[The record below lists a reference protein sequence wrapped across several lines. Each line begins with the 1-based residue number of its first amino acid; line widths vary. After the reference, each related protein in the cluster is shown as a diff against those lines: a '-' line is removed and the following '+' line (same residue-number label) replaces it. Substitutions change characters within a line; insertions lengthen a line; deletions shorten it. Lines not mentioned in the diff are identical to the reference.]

1 MSSPETAVFGSYN
14 ARSTSAELV
23 AAGFVAP
30 PQFWSIL
37 PPGNTVL
44 SGPRGSGK
52 TTLLKMLTAPGL
64 EAWDDPRAD
73 EACTLAR
80 YSGVFVPADR
90 SWAGQVEAVGRQF
103 DNELRVDLANAS
115 FVLHSLH
122 ALVQSARQRIEPSD
136 RERRHERAQIEAS
149 VQEGISREVY
159 AGWGL
164 GAPAGSFLGL
174 QIALRDEISALGKLA
189 KDAARR
195 NQEVERLREH
205 PALSLELIDVVLP
218 FIERFNYAAGDED
231 HVWAF
236 LIDEIEF
243 LPQGIQAMLIS
254 SVRGRDPRVIQKVS
268 IAPYTTTSTEQLN
281 TPLGG
286 WEGHDLQVIDLTFTE
301 KEQGYRFS
309 RELAQKEIGE
319 ADLNPKSRRPPEVRQ
334 LLGGSGFF
342 ERPPGVDAY
351 LPESKNAKAIRKLA
365 SEDDSFRDWLE
376 TKHIDPKHVEDVRGK
391 RRSETVQKAISII
404 LLRDE
409 YLHEVR
415 GTLRG
420 RSRKRNVAY
429 IGEETIFAI
438 CENNPRLLKA
448 LLGKLLALQLAG
460 RLREGTCAE
469 AVQECCEE
477 YRLHL
482 RAIEVERS
490 LDDAL
495 MPRRLIET
503 IGTAFAGG
511 VYGPKFDPE
520 PPLSFSV
527 GEVDRARFGMR
538 SVLSQLIHYGAIVP
552 EEEKDSYR
560 LAYMFAPLYRLP
572 LRKGRSRALSG
583 ILDPPR
589 GTAAR
594 SPRATREKRASGQ
607 LEIEESA

>member
-1 MSSPETAVFGSYN
+1 MSGPETAVFGSYN
-14 ARSTSAELV
+14 ARSTSPELV

-64 EAWDDPRAD
+64 EAWQDPQAE
-73 EACTLAR
+73 EACRLAR

-90 SWAGQVEAVGRQF
+90 SWAGQIEAVGRQF
-103 DNELRVDLANAS
+103 DDDLRVALGSAS
-115 FVLHSLH
+115 FVLHALR
-122 ALVQSARQRIEPSD
+122 ALVQCARQRVEPPN
-136 RERRHERAQIEAS
+136 RERCHERVEIDSS
-149 VQEGISREVY
+149 VQQEIARAVY

-164 GAPAGSFLGL
+164 GAPVGSFLGL
-174 QIALRDEISALGKLA
+174 QIALRDEISALGRLA
-189 KDAARR
+189 KGAARSS
-195 NQEVERLREH
+195 QEDRLREH
-205 PALSLELIDVVLP
+205 PALNLELIDVVLP
-218 FIERFNYAAGDED
+218 FIERFNQAAGKED
-231 HVWAF
+231 HIWAF

-243 LPQGIQAMLIS
+243 LPQGIQAMLVN
-254 SVRGRDPRVIQKVS
+254 SVRGRDPRIIQKVS

-286 WEGHDLQVIDLTFTE
+286 WVGHDLQVVDLTFTE

-309 RELAQKEIGE
+309 RELAQKEIGG
-319 ADLNPKSRRPPEVRQ
+319 ANLSPRSRRPPEVRQ
-334 LLGGSGFF
+334 ILGGSGFF
-342 ERPPGVDAY
+342 ERHPGTDAY
-351 LPESKNAKAIRKLA
+351 LPGSDNAKAINRLA
-365 SEDDSFRDWLE
+365 VGDESFTAWL
-376 TKHIDPKHVEDVRGK
+376 KSKRIDPEHLEDVRGK

-415 GTLRG
+415 GTMRG
-420 RSRKRNVAY
+420 RSRKRHVVY
-429 IGEETIFAI
+429 VGEETIFAI

-448 LLGKLLALQLAG
+448 LLGKLLALQRAG
-460 RLREGTCAE
+460 TLRPGACAD

-490 LDDAL
+490 LEDAL

-503 IGTAFAGG
+503 IGTAFATDI
-511 VYGPKFDPE
+511 YGPKFDPE

-527 GEVDRARFGMR
+527 SDRDRARFGMR
-538 SVLSQLIHYGAIVP
+538 SVLAQLTHYGAIVP
-552 EEEKDSYR
+552 EEKDSYR
-560 LAYMFAPLYRLP
+560 LAHMFAPLYHLP

-583 ILDPPR
+583 ILEPPKEAPVLPVRPSRQKR
-589 GTAAR
+589 G
-594 SPRATREKRASGQ
+594 PGQ
-607 LEIEESA
+607 LEIEEPS